1 MMNVAI
7 LNIKDCQSYFGLQ
20 RNLYAESLLKDNA
33 LPSVDSKNLYRLGK
47 PLNTE
52 EIGTFKMVNASAPE
66 RFSNLALRKRELIPM

>member
-33 LPSVDSKNLYRLGK
+33 LPSVDSKNLYRLG
-47 PLNTE
+47 
-52 EIGTFKMVNASAPE
+52 
-66 RFSNLALRKRELIPM
+66 